1 LRQNAEEDAMA
12 KRSKPT
18 KRKAR
23 AAQKSRRV
31 PVKRPAVAK
40 AATKRPAPAK
50 HRQGGLFASLKPN
63 AANFAPLT
71 PISFLSRTAAIHPER
86 IAVVHGA
93 LRLTY
98 QQLLERARR
107 LGSALARRGVR
118 PGQTVAAMLP
128 NVPAMLE
135 AHHGV
140 PMCGAVLNTINTRL
154 DPPTIAYIL
163 EHGEAKVLI
172 TDREYA
178 AQVGPALAR
187 MKKPP
192 LVIDVDDPLHTGPG
206 ERLGT
211 IEYEEFIAGGDPGY
225 VGPPV
230 TDESSAIALNYTSG
244 TTGNPKGVVY
254 HHRGTFLET
263 VGNTMAWPLPPKPVY
278 LWTLPMFHCNG
289 WCFPWSVTAMGG
301 THICLRRVD
310 PALIFPMIVEHGVTH
325 MCGAPTVLNM
335 LVSAPA
341 EQRRRFNHI
350 VDIQTGGSPP
360 PAKVIKGMEELGFRV
375 THIYGMTE
383 LQGPST
389 LCVPQDSWADLPLEE
404 RAVFN
409 ARQGVR
415 YPVVDGQMVADP
427 KTLAPV
433 ERDGEAIGEILV
445 RGNTVMLGYLK
456 DAKATAEAFR
466 GGWMHTGDLA
476 VEHPDGYVDI
486 KDRAK
491 DIIISGGENISS
503 VEVEIALYRH
513 PAVQLA
519 AVVARPDEKW
529 GETPCAFVQ
538 LKPGAEASADEI
550 ISFCR
555 DHLARY
561 KAPKSVVFGPLPT
574 TATGKIQKFVLR
586 QQARDD
592 VRSGR
597 GSR

>member
-1 LRQNAEEDAMA
+1 MA
-12 KRSKPT
+12 KRN
-18 KRKAR
+18 KRPQPKAR
-23 AAQKSRRV
+23 AAAKSHRA
-31 PVKRPAVAK
+31 PVKRASRPILP
-40 AATKRPAPAK
+40 AATKRPSAK
-50 HRQGGLFASLKPN
+50 RANGGLFAGLKPN

-71 PISFLSRTAAIHPER
+71 PIAFLPRTAAIHPDR
-86 IAVVHGA
+86 VAVVHGE
-93 LRLTY
+93 LKITYSQLHERVNRL
-98 QQLLERARR
+98 A
-107 LGSALARRGVR
+107 SALARRGVR
-118 PGQTVAAMLP
+118 PGDTVSAMLP

-135 AHHGV
+135 VHFGV
-140 PMCGAVLNTINTRL
+140 PMIGAVLNTINTRL
-154 DPPTIAYIL
+154 DPATVAYIL
-163 EHGEAKVLI
+163 EHGETKVLI
-172 TDREYA
+172 ADREYA
-178 AQVGPALAR
+178 AQVGPALAG

-206 ERLGT
+206 ERLGK
-211 IEYEEFIAGGDPGY
+211 IEYEDFIAGGDPDFAGW
-225 VGPPV
+225 PV

-254 HHRGTFLET
+254 HHRGTYLEA
-263 VGNTMAWPLPPKPVY
+263 VGNTMAWPLPPKSVY

-335 LVSAPA
+335 LVNAPA
-341 EQRRRFNHI
+341 EQRRRFNHV

-389 LCVPQDSWADLPLEE
+389 LCVPQDGWTDLPLEE
-404 RAVFN
+404 RAAFN

-427 KTLAPV
+427 QTLAPV
-433 ERDGEAIGEILV
+433 ARNGEAIGEIMV

-456 DAKATAEAFR
+456 DEKATASAFR

-476 VEHPDGYVDI
+476 VEHPDGYVEI

-513 PAVQLA
+513 PSVALA
-519 AVVARPDEKW
+519 AVVAKPDEKW

-538 LKPGAEASADEI
+538 LKPGADVSAEEI
-550 ISFCR
+550 IAFCR
-555 DHLARY
+555 DHLAHF

-586 QQARDD
+586 AQARRD
-592 VRSGR
+592 VGSGR
-597 GSR
+597 SRTA

>member
-1 LRQNAEEDAMA
+1 MV
-12 KRSKPT
+12 KRNKLARPS
-18 KRKAR
+18 AR
-23 AAQKSRRV
+23 AASKSRRD
-31 PVKRPAVAK
+31 PAKMASRAPAERQ
-40 AATKRPAPAK
+40 AATKRPPAGLRGAK
-50 HRQGGLFASLKPN
+50 QRGTDGSLFAGLKPN

-71 PISFLSRTAAIHPER
+71 PISFLPRTAAIHPDR
-86 IAVVHGA
+86 LAVVHGT
-93 LRLTY
+93 LQFTY
-98 QQLLERARR
+98 SQLQERVRR
-107 LGSALARRGVR
+107 LASALARRGVR
-118 PGQTVAAMLP
+118 PCDTVSAMLP

-135 AHHGV
+135 VHYGV
-140 PMCGAVLNTINTRL
+140 PMLGAVLNTINTRL
-154 DPPTIAYIL
+154 DAATIAYIL

-178 AQVGPALAR
+178 SQVGPALAR
-187 MKKPP
+187 MKKAP
-192 LVIDVDDPLHTGPG
+192 LIVDVDDPLYTGPG
-206 ERLGT
+206 DRLGG
-211 IEYEEFIAGGDPGY
+211 IEYEDFIAAGDPDFAGR
-225 VGPPV
+225 PV
-230 TDESSAIALNYTSG
+230 SDETSAIALNYTSG

-254 HHRGTFLET
+254 HHRGTFLEA

-389 LCVPQDSWADLPLEE
+389 LCVPQDSWADLPLED
-404 RAVFN
+404 RAAFS

-433 ERDGEAIGEILV
+433 AQDGKTIGEIMV

-456 DAKATAEAFR
+456 DPKATAEAFR
-466 GGWMHTGDLA
+466 GGWMHSGDLA
-476 VEHPDGYVDI
+476 VEHPDGYVEI

-538 LKPGAEASADEI
+538 LKPGMDASADEI
-550 ISFCR
+550 MAFCR
-555 DHLARY
+555 DQLAHY

-574 TATGKIQKFVLR
+574 TATGKIQKFLLR
-586 QQARDD
+586 QQARAHD
-592 VRSGR
+592 RSAGV
-597 GSR
+597 

>member
-1 LRQNAEEDAMA
+1 MA
-12 KRSKPT
+12 KRKKT
-18 KRKAR
+18 AVR
-23 AAQKSRRV
+23 ALRASG
-31 PVKRPAVAK
+31 K
-40 AATKRPAPAK
+40 AARQSAKPAK
-50 HRQGGLFASLKPN
+50 RGAAGKRANGLFAALKPN
-63 AANFAPLT
+63 VANFATLSPVT
-71 PISFLSRTAAIHPER
+71 FLARTAAIHPNRTAVIHGER
-86 IAVVHGA
+86 
-93 LRLTY
+93 RLSY
-98 QQLLERARR
+98 RQLQERAHR
-107 LGSALARRGVR
+107 LAAALSRRGVR
-118 PGQTVAAMLP
+118 AGDTVSAMLP

-135 AHHGV
+135 CHYGV
-140 PMCGAVLNTINTRL
+140 PMLGAVLNTINTRL
-154 DPPTIAYIL
+154 DPATVAYIL
-163 EHGEAKVLI
+163 QHGEAKALI

-178 AQVGPALAR
+178 AQVGPALKQLKR
-187 MKKPP
+187 RP
-192 LVIDVDDPLHTGPG
+192 LVVDVDDPLYTGHG
-206 ERLGT
+206 ERLGE
-211 IEYEEFIAGGDPGY
+211 IEYEQFIAGGDPDFAWTL
-225 VGPPV
+225 PA
-230 TDESSAIALNYTSG
+230 DESSAIALNYTSG

-254 HHRGTFLET
+254 HHRGTFLES
-263 VGNTMAWPLPPKPVY
+263 VGNIMAWPLPPKPVY

-301 THICLRRVD
+301 THLCLRRID
-310 PALIFPMIVEHGVTH
+310 PAQIFALIAEHGVTH

-341 EQRRRFNHI
+341 EQRRAFDHV

-389 LCVPQDSWADLPLEE
+389 LCVPQDDWAALPLEE
-404 RAVFN
+404 RAAFT

-415 YPVVDGQMVADP
+415 YPVVEGHRVADP
-427 KTLAPV
+427 KTLKPV
-433 ERDGEAIGEILV
+433 PRDGKTIGEILI

-456 DAKATAEAFR
+456 DEKATAAAFA

-476 VEHPDGYVDI
+476 VEHPDGYVEI

-538 LKPGAEASADEI
+538 LKPGATATAEEVIA
-550 ISFCR
+550 FCR
-555 DHLARY
+555 NELAHF

-574 TATGKIQKFVLR
+574 TATGKIQKFLLR
-586 QQARDD
+586 EQAKAL
-592 VRSGR
+592 
-597 GSR
+597 

>member
-1 LRQNAEEDAMA
+1 MA
-12 KRSKPT
+12 RS
-18 KRKAR
+18 RKKA
-23 AAQKSRRV
+23 K
-31 PVKRPAVAK
+31 PVKRRSK
-40 AATKRPAPAK
+40 SRKRAAPA
-50 HRQGGLFASLKPN
+50 RSLRSNGSSGFATLRPN
-63 AANFAPLT
+63 PANFAPLT
-71 PISFLSRTAAIHPER
+71 PLSFLPRSAEIHPDRTAVIHGER
-86 IAVVHGA
+86 
-93 LRLTY
+93 RYTY
-98 QQLLERARR
+98 RQLYAHARQ
-107 LGSALARRGVR
+107 LASALAKQGVR
-118 PGQTVAAMLP
+118 PGDTVSVMLP
-128 NVPAMLE
+128 NVPAMVE
-135 AHHGV
+135 AHYGV
-140 PMCGAVLNTINTRL
+140 PMLGAVLNTINTRL
-154 DPPTIAYIL
+154 EPATIAYIL

-178 AQVGPALAR
+178 AQVGPALAKL
-187 MKKPP
+187 KKHPF
-192 LVIDVDDPLHTGPG
+192 VVDVDDPLYTGPG
-206 ERLGT
+206 ERLGK
-211 IEYEEFIAGGDPGY
+211 IEYEQFIAGGDPDFAWS
-225 VGPPV
+225 PPA
-230 TDESSAIALNYTSG
+230 DESSAIALNYTSG

-254 HHRGTFLET
+254 HHRGTFLEA

-289 WCFPWSVTAMGG
+289 WCFPWSVVAMGG
-301 THICLRRVD
+301 THVCLRKVD
-310 PALIFPMIVEHGVTH
+310 PALIFPMIAEHGVTH
-325 MCGAPTVLNM
+325 MCGAPTVLAM
-335 LVSAPA
+335 LTSAPA

-360 PAKVIKGMEELGFRV
+360 PAKVIKAMEELGFRV

-389 LCVPQDSWADLPLEE
+389 LCVPQDNWSKLPLEE
-404 RAVFN
+404 RAALS

-415 YPVVDGQMVADP
+415 YPVVEGQMVANS
-427 KTLAPV
+427 KTLEPV
-433 ERDGEAIGEILV
+433 EKDGKTIGEIMI

-456 DAKATAEAFR
+456 NPKSTAETFR

-476 VEHPDGYVDI
+476 VEHPDGYVEI

-538 LKPGAEASADEI
+538 LKPGASTTERELIA
-550 ISFCR
+550 FCR
-555 DHLARY
+555 EQLAHF

-586 QQARDD
+586 DQTRAMKN
-592 VRSGR
+592 
-597 GSR
+597 

>member
-1 LRQNAEEDAMA
+1 MA
-12 KRSKPT
+12 KQ
-18 KRKAR
+18 KRKVRR
-23 AAQKSRRV
+23 AD
-31 PVKRPAVAK
+31 KRPKSAGRKAK
-40 AATKRPAPAK
+40 SAGSRQAAGRLPNVKSAARPATGTGKQPSANG
-50 HRQGGLFASLKPN
+50 RLFAGLKPN

-71 PISFLSRTAAIHPER
+71 PVSFLPRTAAIHPDR

-93 LRLTY
+93 LRYTY
-98 QQLLERARR
+98 RQLHERALR
-107 LGSALARRGVR
+107 LASALAQRDIRAGD
-118 PGQTVAAMLP
+118 TVSVMLP
-128 NVPAMLE
+128 NVPAMVE
-135 AHHGV
+135 AHYGV
-140 PMCGAVLNTINTRL
+140 PMLGAVLNTINTRL
-154 DPPTIAYIL
+154 DAATIAYIL
-163 EHGEAKVLI
+163 GHGEAKALI
-172 TDREYA
+172 TDREFA
-178 AQVGPALAR
+178 AQVGPALAQLQR
-187 MKKPP
+187 RP
-192 LVIDVDDPLHTGPG
+192 LVIDVDDPLYAGPG
-206 ERLGT
+206 ERLGE
-211 IEYEEFIAGGDPGY
+211 IEYEAFLATGSADFAWT
-225 VGPPV
+225 PPA
-230 TDESSAIALNYTSG
+230 DESSAIALNYTSG

-254 HHRGTFLET
+254 HHRGTFLEA
-263 VGNTMAWPLPPKPVY
+263 VGNIMAWPLPSAPVY

-289 WCFPWSVTAMGG
+289 WCFPWSVVAMAG
-301 THICLRRVD
+301 THVCLRKVD

-341 EQRRRFNHI
+341 EQRLAFNRV

-389 LCVPQDSWADLPLEE
+389 LCVPQDGWAGLPLEE
-404 RAVFN
+404 RAALT

-415 YPVVDGQMVADP
+415 YPVVEGHMVADP
-427 KTLAPV
+427 NNLAPKP
-433 ERDGEAIGEILV
+433 RDGKTIGEIMI

-456 DAKATAEAFR
+456 DAKATADAFR
-466 GGWMHTGDLA
+466 GGWLHTGDLA
-476 VEHPDGYVDI
+476 VEHPDGYIEI

-538 LKPGAEASADEI
+538 LKPGMAATEQEI
-550 ISFCR
+550 IAFCR
-555 DHLARY
+555 EHLAHY

-574 TATGKIQKFVLR
+574 TATGKIQKFALR
-586 QQARDD
+586 DRARALQPQ
-592 VRSGR
+592 R
-597 GSR
+597 

>member
-1 LRQNAEEDAMA
+1 MA
-12 KRSKPT
+12 KRT
-18 KRKAR
+18 KRPGQTAPAKAKPRR
-23 AAQKSRRV
+23 AKAGPASRR
-31 PVKRPAVAK
+31 AVRRV
-40 AATKRPAPAK
+40 ATKRPAAA
-50 HRQGGLFASLKPN
+50 RRANGGLFSGLGPN

-71 PISFLSRTAAIHPER
+71 PISFLARSAAIHPER
-86 IAVVHGA
+86 IAVVHGTS
-93 LRLTY
+93 RLTY
-98 QQLLERARR
+98 GQLQERARR
-107 LGSALARRGVR
+107 LASALARHGVR
-118 PGQTVAAMLP
+118 LGQTVSAMLP

-135 AHHGV
+135 AHFGV
-140 PMCGAVLNTINTRL
+140 PMAGAVLNTINTRL
-154 DPPTIAYIL
+154 DAATIAYIL
-163 EHGEAKVLI
+163 EHSEAKVLI

-178 AQVGPALAR
+178 AQVGPALAK

-192 LVIDVDDPLHTGPG
+192 FVIDVDDPLYTGAG

-211 IEYEEFIAGGDPGY
+211 IAYEDLIAGGDPDFAGR
-225 VGPPV
+225 PV
-230 TDESSAIALNYTSG
+230 SDESSAIALNYTSG

-254 HHRGTFLET
+254 HHRGTFLEA

-301 THICLRRVD
+301 THVCLRRVD

-335 LVSAPA
+335 LVSAPE

-360 PAKVIKGMEELGFRV
+360 PAKIIKGMEELGFRV

-389 LCVPQDSWADLPLEE
+389 LCVPQDGWANLPLEE

-415 YPVVDGQMVADP
+415 YPVVDGQIVADP

-433 ERDGEAIGEILV
+433 TRDGEAIGEILV

-456 DAKATAEAFR
+456 DPKATAAAFR

-476 VEHPDGYVDI
+476 VEHPDGYVEI

-550 ISFCR
+550 IAFCR
-555 DHLARY
+555 ENLARY
-561 KAPKSVVFGPLPT
+561 KVPRSVVFGPLPT

-586 QQARDD
+586 ERARAEA
-592 VRSGR
+592 
-597 GSR
+597 GSAAG

>member
-1 LRQNAEEDAMA
+1 MA
-12 KRSKPT
+12 RRSK
-18 KRKAR
+18 RAKAR
-23 AAQKSRRV
+23 AAAKSRRA
-31 PVKRPAVAK
+31 PVKRASHPGRK
-40 AATKRPAPAK
+40 AATKRPSAK
-50 HRQGGLFASLKPN
+50 RQNAGVFAGLKPN

-71 PISFLSRTAAIHPER
+71 PIAFLARTAAIHPDR
-86 IAVVHGA
+86 VAVVHGT

-98 QQLLERARR
+98 SQLQARVNR
-107 LGSALARRGVR
+107 LASALARRGIR
-118 PGQTVAAMLP
+118 PGDTVSAMLP

-135 AHHGV
+135 AHFGV
-140 PMCGAVLNTINTRL
+140 PMAGAVLNAINTRL
-154 DPPTIAYIL
+154 DPATVAYIL

-178 AQVGPALAR
+178 AQVGPALKR

-192 LVIDVDDPLHTGPG
+192 FVVDVDDPLYTGPG
-206 ERLGT
+206 ERLGRT
-211 IEYEEFIAGGDPGY
+211 EYEAFIAAGDPDFAGLS
-225 VGPPV
+225 VGN
-230 TDESSAIALNYTSG
+230 ESSAIALNYTSG

-310 PALIFPMIVEHGVTH
+310 PALIFPMIAEHGVTH

-335 LVSAPA
+335 LISAPA

-389 LCVPQDSWADLPLEE
+389 LCVPQDGWADLPTEE

-427 KTLAPV
+427 KSLAPV
-433 ERDGEAIGEILV
+433 ARDGNAIGEIMV

-476 VEHPDGYVDI
+476 VEHSDGYVEI

-538 LKPGAEASADEI
+538 LKPGTEATPEEI
-550 ISFCR
+550 IAFCR
-555 DHLARY
+555 DQLAHY

-592 VRSGR
+592 ARSR
-597 GSR
+597 GA

>member
-1 LRQNAEEDAMA
+1 MA
-12 KRSKPT
+12 KRKKPAAG
-18 KRKAR
+18 KAP
-23 AAQKSRRV
+23 AASKSRRAPV
-31 PVKRPAVAK
+31 KTVSRSPVKRK
-40 AATKRPAPAK
+40 AATKRPPAA
-50 HRQGGLFASLKPN
+50 HRANGIFSGLKPN

-71 PISFLSRTAAIHPER
+71 PISFLPRTAAIHPDR
-86 IAVVHGA
+86 VAVVHGE
-93 LRLTY
+93 LRFTY
-98 QQLLERARR
+98 RQLEERVRR
-107 LGSALARRGVR
+107 LASALARRGVR
-118 PGQTVAAMLP
+118 PGDTVSAMLP

-135 AHHGV
+135 AHCGV
-140 PMCGAVLNTINTRL
+140 PLLGAVLNAINTRL
-154 DPPTIAYIL
+154 DAATVAYIL

-192 LVIDVDDPLHTGPG
+192 LVVDVDDPLYTGPG
-206 ERLGT
+206 ERLGA
-211 IEYEEFIAGGDPGY
+211 IEYEDFIASGDPDFAGK
-225 VGPPV
+225 PV
-230 TDESSAIALNYTSG
+230 LDESSAIALNYTSG

-254 HHRGTFLET
+254 HHRGTFLEA

-310 PALIFPMIVEHGVTH
+310 PALIFPMIAEHGVTH

-335 LVSAPA
+335 LVSAPT

-389 LCVPQDSWADLPLEE
+389 LCVPQDGWADLPTEE

-433 ERDGEAIGEILV
+433 ARDGEAIGEIMV

-456 DAKATAEAFR
+456 DEKATAEAFR

-476 VEHPDGYVDI
+476 VEHPDGYVEI

-538 LKPGAEASADEI
+538 LKPGVDASADEI
-550 ISFCR
+550 IAFCR
-555 DHLARY
+555 EQLAHY

-574 TATGKIQKFVLR
+574 TATGKIQKYVLR

-597 GSR
+597 ASP

>member
-1 LRQNAEEDAMA
+1 MA
-12 KRSKPT
+12 KRKKTAVRAPRVSNKSTRGSAKPHMRGRT
-18 KRKAR
+18 ATQPKSM
-23 AAQKSRRV
+23 AAGGRN
-31 PVKRPAVAK
+31 
-40 AATKRPAPAK
+40 
-50 HRQGGLFASLKPN
+50 GGLFADLKPH
-63 AANFAPLT
+63 AANFAPLS
-71 PISFLSRTAAIHPER
+71 PAAFLARTAAIHPNR
-86 IAVVHGA
+86 IAVIHGE
-93 LRLTY
+93 R
-98 QQLLERARR
+98 QLSYRQLQERAFR
-107 LGSALARRGVR
+107 LASALAQRGVR
-118 PGQTVAAMLP
+118 AGDTVSAMLP

-135 AHHGV
+135 CHYGV
-140 PMCGAVLNTINTRL
+140 PMLGAVLNTINTRL
-154 DPPTIAYIL
+154 DPATIAYIL

-178 AQVGPALAR
+178 AQVGPALKQLKR
-187 MKKPP
+187 TP
-192 LVIDVDDPLHTGPG
+192 LVVDVDDPLYSGPG
-206 ERLGT
+206 ERLGA
-211 IEYEEFIAGGDPGY
+211 IEYEAFIATGDPDFSA
-225 VGPPV
+225 PPPA
-230 TDESSAIALNYTSG
+230 DESSAIALNYTSG

-254 HHRGTFLET
+254 HHRGTFLES
-263 VGNTMAWPLPPKPVY
+263 VGNIMAWPLPPKPVY

-301 THICLRRVD
+301 THVCLRKVD
-310 PALIFPMIVEHGVTH
+310 PAQIFALIAEHGVTH

-341 EQRRRFNHI
+341 DQRQKFNHV

-389 LCVPQDSWADLPLEE
+389 LCVPQDDWAGLPLEE
-404 RAVFN
+404 RAAYT

-415 YPVVDGQMVADP
+415 YPVVEGHMVADP
-427 KTLAPV
+427 KTLKPV
-433 ERDGEAIGEILV
+433 VRDGKTIGEIMV

-456 DAKATAEAFR
+456 DRKATDATFA

-476 VEHPDGYVDI
+476 VEHPDGYVEI

-538 LKPGAEASADEI
+538 LKPGASATAEEVI
-550 ISFCR
+550 AFCR
-555 DHLARY
+555 GELAHF

-586 QQARDD
+586 EQAK
-592 VRSGR
+592 SL
-597 GSR
+597 

>member
-1 LRQNAEEDAMA
+1 MFAGLR
-12 KRSKPT
+12 P
-18 KRKAR
+18 
-23 AAQKSRRV
+23 SR
-31 PVKRPAVAK
+31 
-40 AATKRPAPAK
+40 
-50 HRQGGLFASLKPN
+50 
-63 AANFAPLT
+63 ANFAPLT
-71 PISFLSRTAAIHPER
+71 PISFLARTAAIHPDR
-86 IAVVHGA
+86 LAVAHGTQ
-93 LRLTY
+93 RFTY
-98 QQLLERARR
+98 RQFQDRVRR
-107 LGSALARRGVR
+107 LASALVRHGVR
-118 PGQTVAAMLP
+118 PGDTVSAMLP

-135 AHHGV
+135 AHFGV
-140 PMCGAVLNTINTRL
+140 PMLGAVLNAINTRL
-154 DPPTIAYIL
+154 DPTTVAYIL

-187 MKKPP
+187 LKRPP
-192 LVIDVDDPLHTGPG
+192 LVVDVDDPLYTGPG
-206 ERLGT
+206 ERLGR
-211 IEYEEFIAGGDPGY
+211 IEYEDFIASGDPNFAGR
-225 VGPPV
+225 PV
-230 TDESSAIALNYTSG
+230 ADESGPLALNYTSG

-254 HHRGTFLET
+254 HHRGTFLEA

-301 THICLRRVD
+301 THVCLRRVD
-310 PALIFPMIVEHGVTH
+310 PALIFPMIAEHGVTH
-325 MCGAPTVLNM
+325 MCGAPTVLSM

-341 EQRRRFNHI
+341 EQRRRFDHI

-389 LCVPQDSWADLPLEE
+389 LCVPQDHWADLPLEE

-415 YPVVDGQMVADP
+415 YPVVEGQMVADP
-427 KTLAPV
+427 KTLEPVAP
-433 ERDGEAIGEILV
+433 DGETIGEIMV

-456 DAKATAEAFR
+456 QSKATAEAFR

-476 VEHPDGYVDI
+476 VEHPDGYVEI

-503 VEVEIALYRH
+503 VEVEIALYKH
-513 PAVQLA
+513 PAVALA

-538 LKPGAEASADEI
+538 LKPGTDASADEI
-550 ISFCR
+550 IAFCR
-555 DHLARY
+555 DQLAHY

-586 QQARDD
+586 ERARTD
-592 VRSGR
+592 V
-597 GSR
+597 GSAGM